1 MSSTLRPD
9 SYARQTL
16 ERYTGSS
23 VDDFGSYI
31 LLSNFQ
37 RYIDDYSKLTNNPI
51 ASGHWSVVHDK
62 ERDISII
69 NHGVGSPSAGIVM
82 HCLSYLDKLD
92 CVLMLGMCGGI
103 DDDIEIGD
111 ILIPTASVRDEGT
124 SEHYLPK
131 DVPALPDFK
140 INQVCEQMIFK
151 KMNKKPRSGIMMTT
165 DYRMWEFDEGFID
178 YIHKHRILAIDMEI
192 ATLFSVGYAL
202 NVPTGA
208 VMLVSDLPLRKGGI
222 KSKESANDIFC
233 QFTEAHLQIGIDVM
247 NHVRENPGSILD
259 KNEKNEFKNCQR
271 LPTEGI

>member
-9 SYARQTL
+9 NYARQTL

-37 RYIDDYSKLTNNPI
+37 RYIDDYAKLTNAPI

-62 ERDISII
+62 ERDLSII

-82 HCLSYLDKLD
+82 HCLSYLDKLN
-92 CVLMLGMCGGI
+92 CVIMLGMCGGI
-103 DDDIEIGD
+103 DDEIEIGD
-111 ILIPTASVRDEGT
+111 FLIPTASVRDEGT
-124 SEHYLPK
+124 SRHYLPQ

-140 INQVCEQMIFK
+140 INQVCEKMIVN
-151 KMNKKPRSGIMMTT
+151 KMNKKPKSGILMTT
-165 DYRMWEFDEGFID
+165 DYRMWEFDDDFIK

-222 KSKESANDIFC
+222 KSKDSAQEIFS
-233 QFTEAHLQIGIDVM
+233 QYTEAHLQIGIDVM
-247 NHVRENPGSILD
+247 THIRQSGESFLKEN
-259 KNEKNEFKNCQR
+259 EE
-271 LPTEGI
+271 

>member
-1 MSSTLRPD
+1 MTLRPD

-37 RYIDDYSKLTNNPI
+37 RYIVDYSKLTNTAI

-62 ERDISII
+62 ARDISII

-92 CVLMLGMCGGI
+92 CVVMLGMCGGI
-103 DDDIEIGD
+103 EDDIEVGD
-111 ILIPTASVRDEGT
+111 FLIPTASVRDEGT
-124 SEHYLPK
+124 SIHYLPK

-140 INQVCEQMIFK
+140 INQVCEQMIVR
-151 KMNKKPRSGIMMTT
+151 KMKKKPRSGIMMTT
-165 DYRMWEFDEGFID
+165 DYRMWEFDDQFIE
-178 YIHKHRILAIDMEI
+178 YIQKHRILAIDMEI

-202 NVPTGA
+202 NVPTA
-208 VMLVSDLPLRKGGI
+208 AIMLVSDLPLKKGGI
-222 KSKESANDIFC
+222 KSKESANEIFC
-233 QFTEAHLQIGIDVM
+233 NFTENHLQIGIDVM
-247 NHVRENPGSILD
+247 VHVRESREAIFD
-259 KNEKNEFKNCQR
+259 KKDNSKNCQR
-271 LPTEGI
+271 LPTAGV